1 MTAAP
6 GAPARPF
13 VGIQMAPISLVD
25 EGVEH
30 VLDLCR
36 ERAGASA
43 ILYGAYS
50 FSYANVGRA
59 AEAYP
64 DHGVHERFDL
74 TGGAYFETHQEVYAG
89 TILKGFRAPEPEF
102 AGRDVLQETIE
113 AARARDMAVYAWFFE
128 APPAHVSR
136 IVPNYAKVLE
146 TDALG
151 RPGTRPCFNHP
162 DYRAHILS
170 YVEDVLKHYE
180 VAGLMW
186 AAERRGPLVNVLLSG
201 DVAHA
206 VCFCP
211 HCRAAGRARGIDP
224 ERARQGYLALARYV
238 AGLRLGER
246 PVEGAA
252 VPFLRLLLEHH
263 EILGW
268 EHLWTRSKHAVRA
281 AIYGAAKA
289 IDPRREVGWHLWHQR
304 SFSPLLRAEV
314 DYADFAPISDWI
326 KPVVYDNPAGVR
338 FWNHVLG
345 LHRSVLGDLDPAQI
359 AGALY
364 RVNGLEEGP
373 LESLPAAGWSPD
385 YVARETRLAAARV
398 GPNVPVYA
406 GIGLNIPAGP
416 GGKQTTPEDAHA
428 CTLAAIH
435 AGARGI
441 VVSRQY
447 CEMELGNLDAV
458 GAALREAGWR

>member
-1 MTAAP
+1 MTTA
-6 GAPARPF
+6 ARPF

-36 ERAGASA
+36 ERAGVSA

-59 AEAYP
+59 SEAYP
-64 DHGVHERFDL
+64 DHGVHERFAL
-74 TGGAYFETHQEVYAG
+74 VGGAYFEPHPEVYAG
-89 TILKGFRAPEPEF
+89 TILQPFRAPEPEF
-102 AGRDVLQETIE
+102 AGRDVLQETID

-128 APPAHVSR
+128 APPAHLAR
-136 IVPNYAKVLE
+136 TVPNYAKVLE
-146 TDALG
+146 VDALE
-151 RPGTRPCFNHP
+151 RPGRRPCFNHP
-162 DYRAHILS
+162 DYRTHIRS
-170 YVEDVLKHYE
+170 YVEDVLNHYD

-186 AAERRGPLVNVLLSG
+186 GAERRGPLVNVLLSG
-201 DVAHA
+201 DVAQA

-211 HCRAAGRARGIDP
+211 PCRAAGQARGVDP
-224 ERARQGYLALARYV
+224 ERARQGYLALARY
-238 AGLRLGER
+238 AAALRRGER
-246 PVEGAA
+246 PVEGAF
-252 VPFLRLLLEHH
+252 VPFLRLLLEYH

-281 AIYGAAKA
+281 AIYGTAKA
-289 IDPRREVGWHLWHQR
+289 IDPRREVGWHIWHQR

-338 FWNHVLG
+338 FRSHVLG
-345 LHRSVLGDLDPAQI
+345 LHRSVLGDLEPEQI
-359 AGALY
+359 AAALY
-364 RVNGLEEGP
+364 RFNGLAEGP
-373 LESLPAAGWSPD
+373 LDTIQATGWSPD
-385 YVARETRLAAARV
+385 YVERETRVAVARV
-398 GPNVPVYA
+398 GPDVPVYA
-406 GIGLNIPAGP
+406 GVGLNIPAGP
-416 GGKQTTPEDAHA
+416 GGKQTTPDDAYA
-428 CTLAAIH
+428 CTRAAIR

-447 CEMELGNLDAV
+447 CEMELRNLDAV
-458 GAALREAGWR
+458 GRALRDAGWR